1 MSVKTSASKVTI
13 KLLPDKVESA
23 GTFPITVKA
32 IDDSEQE
39 TTESFSIIILSEP
52 PVIIL
57 EAEHEIEPIE
67 VWIESISSTGLMEI
81 RFSDPVIPIANF
93 MNITE

>member
-1 MSVKTSASKVTI
+1 M
-13 KLLPDKVESA
+13 ESA
-23 GTFPITVKA
+23 ETFPITVTA

-39 TTESFSIIILSEP
+39 TTESFSIIILDELP
-52 PVIIL
+52 IIVV
-57 EAEHEIEPIE
+57 EAEQEIKPIE
-67 VWIESISSTGLMEI
+67 AWIESISSTGLMEI

>member
-1 MSVKTSASKVTI
+1 M
-13 KLLPDKVESA
+13 EST

-39 TTESFSIIILSEP
+39 TTESFSIIIL
-52 PVIIL
+52 
-57 EAEHEIEPIE
+57 AETPIAVLKVEQEIKPIK

-93 MNITE
+93 TNITK

>member
-1 MSVKTSASKVTI
+1 MSVTVFASKVTI

-32 IDDSEQE
+32 VDDSEQE
-39 TTESFSIIILSEP
+39 TTESFSIIILAELP
-52 PVIIL
+52 IIVL
-57 EAEHEIEPIE
+57 EDEQEIKPIE

-93 MNITE
+93 TKITE